1 MANKNLFSSVSTA
14 RKVPETDTVNNAG
27 GVAYKRSDKALFAQL
42 AATNCFNSTFYVS
55 AEKNLELAKQTV
67 AKLRH
72 DPKFLAQVA
81 IYSRDKAHMKD
92 MPAFLVA
99 ALAGLDMSLFR
110 KVFPKVIDN
119 GKVLRSFMQIGRSG
133 AAGKV
138 LNMSSGGIRNAIR
151 DWFDSHNPEFIFR
164 ASVGNDPSMRDM
176 LRMARPKPSNEEK
189 AALFA
194 YLKGAE
200 FDKKK
205 NAFVTYKKNDHGKS
219 YIAYE
224 HSFNSLPKII
234 RDYEAFKKTR
244 EGEIPNVDFR
254 LLDSFLSKEELKKV
268 WHAQAMKSSWQTTR
282 MNLNNFVKYGVFED
296 EAATAAVVSRLSSPE
311 AVKKAKAYPYQL
323 LMAYK
328 AAENIPFAVR
338 DALQEAMEIAT
349 NNVPSFGGQIYLCVD
364 VSGSMGNPAT
374 GERNGAS
381 SKVRCVDAAAVFAA
395 SLLRK
400 NKSAIL
406 LPFDGRVHPCNLNPR
421 DSIMTN
427 ATTLAAY
434 GGGATNC
441 SAAMSHINIHHQKGD
456 AVIFISDYESWVD
469 GNYGRG
475 TGLMNEWTIFK
486 KRNPNS
492 KLICID
498 ITPSA
503 SAQTKEHKDILQVG
517 GFGDSVFDIV
527 DSFIKYGSS
536 QDHWVSEI
544 ENIEV

>member
-1 MANKNLFSSVSTA
+1 MANKNLFSSTST
-14 RKVPETDTVNNAG
+14 RKIPETNAVNDAG
-27 GVAYKRSDKALFAQL
+27 GVAYNRTDRALLAQL
-42 AATNCFNSTFYVS
+42 AATNCFNSTYYVS

-81 IYSRDKAHMKD
+81 IYCRDKAHMKD

-99 ALAGLDMSLFR
+99 ALAELDMPLFR

-119 GKVLRSFMQIGRSG
+119 GKMLRNFMQIGRSG

-138 LNMSSGGIRNAIR
+138 LNMSSGGIRNSIR
-151 DWFDSHNPEFIFR
+151 DWFNNYTPEFIFR
-164 ASVGNDPSMRDM
+164 ASVGNNPTMRDM
-176 LRMARPKPSNEEK
+176 LRMARPKPNNQEK

-205 NAFVTYKKNDHGKS
+205 NAFVTYKKNDQGKS
-219 YIAYE
+219 YVAYE
-224 HSFNSLPKII
+224 HSFDSLPKII
-234 RDYEAFKKTR
+234 QEYEHFKQTR

-254 LLDSFLSKEELKKV
+254 LLDSFLNKEELKKV
-268 WHAQAMKSSWQTTR
+268 WRAQALKSSWQTTR
-282 MNLNNFVKYGVFED
+282 MNLNNFVEYGVFED
-296 EAATAAVVSRLSSPE
+296 KECVNTVASRLANPE
-311 AVKKAKAYPYQL
+311 NVKKAKAYPYQL

-328 AAENIPFAVR
+328 AATNIPFVVR

-349 NNVPSFGGQIYLCVD
+349 ENVPSFEGQIYLCVD
-364 VSGSMGNPAT
+364 VSGSMRNSVT
-374 GERNGAS
+374 GERNGATS
-381 SKVRCVDAAAVFAA
+381 QVRCIDAAAVFAA
-395 SLLRK
+395 ALLRK

-406 LPFDGRVHPCNLNPR
+406 LPFDGRVHKCELNPR

-434 GGGATNC
+434 GGGATSC
-441 SAAMSHINIHHQKGD
+441 SAAMSHINIHHQNGD

-469 GNYGRG
+469 GPYGRG

-486 KRNPNS
+486 KRNPKS

-498 ITPSA
+498 ITPAATS
-503 SAQTKEHKDILQVG
+503 QTVEHKDILQVG

-527 DSFIKYGSS
+527 DSFIRYGSEQS
-536 QDHWVSEI
+536 HWVSEI
-544 ENIEV
+544 EKIEV